1 MEELLKGLLLSSYGL
16 GAYACVF
23 VVLVACG
30 LGVPL
35 PEDISLIFGGLLA
48 YEGAVS
54 LPWMMAV
61 GFVGILVGD
70 SLIYSAGRRMGN
82 RASVSKG
89 FLAKVV
95 TPEKRAKVAELFAV
109 HGQKIVMIARFLP
122 GVRAV
127 TYFTA
132 GSARMSY
139 TRFIFFDGLAALA
152 SAPLF
157 VYLGYHFGGELELL
171 IHWLKQGQLAAIGA
185 VFTAIAGYFALRQYR
200 RRACRKRALKSSPP
214 GALPEGEQ
222 AHRSAL
228 SPNRSETPASYRR
241 ADSSL

>member
-1 MEELLKGLLLSSYGL
+1 MEELLKGLLLGSNGL
-16 GAYACVF
+16 GAYSLVF
-23 VVLVACG
+23 IVLVVCG

-35 PEDISLIFGGLLA
+35 PEDISLIFGGFLA
-48 YEGAVS
+48 YEGAVR
-54 LPWMMAV
+54 LPWMMVV

-82 RASVSKG
+82 RANVSKG
-89 FLAKVV
+89 FLSKVV

-139 TRFIFFDGLAALA
+139 WRFILFDGLAALA

-157 VYLGYHFGGELELL
+157 VYLGYHFGGELEYL
-171 IHWLKQGQLAAIGA
+171 IHLLKQGQLAAIGA
-185 VFTAIAGYFALRQYR
+185 VAAVLVAYVAFRQYR
-200 RRACRKRALKSSPP
+200 KRAAKKRAAEAEAAP
-214 GALPEGEQ
+214 AQLPAED
-222 AHRSAL
+222 AHRA
-228 SPNRSETPASYRR
+228 PTPDRSETPATYRR
-241 ADSSL
+241 ADSL